1 MGIRN
6 ISSFR
11 PFKQEP
17 NGITAKYWI
26 KVDKRAALY
35 KESKY
40 PSELKEIHDR
50 IEANKIECAKKLFNI
65 VSTSGVKYDHVDSF
79 EQLKNVIGLKG

>member
-1 MGIRN
+1 MGKIRN
-6 ISSFR
+6 ISSFK

-26 KVDKRAALY
+26 KIDKRAALY

-50 IEANKIECAKKLFNI
+50 IEANK
-65 VSTSGVKYDHVDSF
+65 T
-79 EQLKNVIGLKG
+79 